1 MKICVTGGAGFIG
14 SHVAEAYIN
23 AGHNVVILDDLST
36 GKEENIP
43 QGATFIRC
51 DITTDDLRSIFER
64 ERFDVLNHHAA
75 NMELRVSVE
84 DPAHD
89 ARINI
94 LGTVRLLDAAHR
106 TGVEHIVFAST
117 GGGIYGVQQ
126 YYPADEHHPVRPL
139 SPYGVA
145 KRSVELYLDYYRA
158 VYRLTSTALRYTNV
172 YGPRQNPF
180 GEAGVIAIF
189 LERMLTGRASI
200 INGDG
205 EQRRDYVHV
214 RDVARANVL
223 ATERRLDGVF
233 NVSTGIETSV
243 NRIVELLQTS
253 LGSTGTVEH
262 GPPKTGDLDRNVCSA
277 AALEAETGWRPT
289 VDVENGIAETASWFR
304 VRH

>member
-14 SHVAEAYIN
+14 SHVAEAYLS
-23 AGHNVVILDDLST
+23 AGHQVIILDDLST

-43 QGATFIRC
+43 SGATFIKC

-64 ERFDVLNHHAA
+64 ERFDVVNHHAA

-106 TGVEHIVFAST
+106 TGVGHVVFAST
-117 GGGIYGVQQ
+117 GGGIYGVQH
-126 YYPADEHHPVRPL
+126 YYPADEQHPIRPL

-158 VYRLTSTALRYTNV
+158 VYGLTSTALRYTNV

-189 LERMLTGRASI
+189 LERMLSGRKSI

-214 RDVARANVL
+214 RDVARSNVL
-223 ATERRLDGVF
+223 ATEQRLDGVY

-243 NRIVELLQTS
+243 NRIVELLQACI
-253 LGSTGTVEH
+253 GSAAHVEH

-277 AALEAETGWRPT
+277 AALEARTGWRPT
-289 VDVENGIAETASWFR
+289 VDVENGIAETATWFR

>member
-23 AGHNVVILDDLST
+23 AGHDVVILDDLST

-43 QGATFIRC
+43 QGATFIKC

-106 TGVEHIVFAST
+106 TGVGHIVFAST
-117 GGGIYGVQQ
+117 GGGIYGVQH
-126 YYPADEHHPVRPL
+126 YYPADEQHPIRPL

-158 VYRLTSTALRYTNV
+158 VYGLTSTALRYTNV

-189 LERMLTGRASI
+189 LERMLSGRASI

-223 ATERRLDGVF
+223 VTERRLDGVY

-243 NRIVELLQTS
+243 NRIVALLQAS
-253 LGSTGTVEH
+253 IASTAPIEH
-262 GPPKTGDLDRNVCSA
+262 GPAKTGDLARNVCTA
-277 AALEAETGWRPT
+277 AALEAATGWRPT

>member
-23 AGHNVVILDDLST
+23 AGHDVVILDDLST

-43 QGATFIRC
+43 QGATFIKC

-106 TGVEHIVFAST
+106 TGVGHIVFAST
-117 GGGIYGVQQ
+117 GGGIYGVQH
-126 YYPADEHHPVRPL
+126 YYPADEQHPIRPL

-158 VYRLTSTALRYTNV
+158 VYGLTSTALRYTNV

-189 LERMLTGRASI
+189 LERMLSGRASI

-223 ATERRLDGVF
+223 VTEHRLDGVY
-233 NVSTGIETSV
+233 NVSTGTETSV
-243 NRIVELLQTS
+243 NRIVALLQAS
-253 LGSTGTVEH
+253 IASTAPIEH
-262 GPPKTGDLDRNVCSA
+262 GPAKTGDLARNVCTA
-277 AALEAETGWRPT
+277 AALEAATGWRPT